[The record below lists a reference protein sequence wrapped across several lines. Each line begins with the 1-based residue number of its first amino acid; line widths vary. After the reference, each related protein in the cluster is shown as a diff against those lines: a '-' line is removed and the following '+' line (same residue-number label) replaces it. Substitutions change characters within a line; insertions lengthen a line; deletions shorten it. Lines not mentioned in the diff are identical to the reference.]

1 MTVHLR
7 STITEIGPEAAD
19 LIAGGVLIL
28 FAEGAPP
35 ELAEV
40 SVLHR
45 TESLDAALAPR
56 PGARL
61 AIGEVEAVLTGIGPS
76 AWAKLHELGHVVM
89 NFNGAAEPER
99 PGELCV
105 APVDLAVLTAAL
117 RPGAQIVIAP

>member
-1 MTVHLR
+1 MPVSLR
-7 STITEIGPEAAD
+7 TTITDIGAEAGD

-45 TESLDAALAPR
+45 TDSMEHTPPQ
-56 PGARL
+56 PGDRL
-61 AIGEVEAVLTGIGPS
+61 AIGGVEAVLTGIGPS

-89 NFNGAAEPER
+89 NFNGAAFPER
-99 PGELCV
+99 PGEMCV
-105 APVDLAVLTAAL
+105 APVDASQLAEAL
-117 RPGAQIVIAP
+117 RPGAQIVIGA

>member
-1 MTVHLR
+1 MSVYLR
-7 STITEIGPEAAD
+7 TTITDIGPEAGD

-45 TESLDAALAPR
+45 TESMEHAPPR
-56 PGARL
+56 PGDRI
-61 AIGEVEAVLTGIGPS
+61 AIGGLEAVLTGIGPS

-89 NFNGAAEPER
+89 NFNGADKPER
-99 PGELCV
+99 PGEMCV
-105 APVDLAVLTAAL
+105 APVDAALLTEAL
-117 RPGAQIVIAP
+117 RPGAQIVIAA